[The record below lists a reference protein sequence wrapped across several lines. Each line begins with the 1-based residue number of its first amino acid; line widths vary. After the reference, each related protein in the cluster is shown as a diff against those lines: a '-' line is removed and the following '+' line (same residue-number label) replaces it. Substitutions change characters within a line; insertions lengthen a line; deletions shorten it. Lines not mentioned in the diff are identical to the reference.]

1 MQYRVKNETVV
12 LCTATFLILA
22 IFFYIDLHHESLKKQ
37 HRMRPEISQL
47 SRHIYPDLED
57 HETVFRYENIS
68 GVKHNIYFVHHDE
81 IEVCYVK
88 AYFIK

>member
-1 MQYRVKNETVV
+1 
-12 LCTATFLILA
+12 
-22 IFFYIDLHHESLKKQ
+22 
-37 HRMRPEISQL
+37 MRPEISQL